1 MANENGAEKLIE
13 RILAEARQDAEAVL
27 QQADD
32 QAGRLN
38 GAAQA
43 EADAIR
49 TAAEA
54 KGNKIREEILERCR
68 TNAKLDARKHI
79 LAAKRGLMEE
89 AFDLAERRLEEM
101 SGKERDRRPR
111 STRFTALAEP
121 AWQASVS
128 ASTASTRT
136 PRSRR
141 LSSTPWGYSAAPVIT
156 GMGSVSR
163 SLTMIRPPSR
173 RRGAHRA
180 ASSFSKEI
188 TKSASPSS
196 MMGDATQSPQRT

>member
-101 SGKERDRRPR
+101 SGKERDDVLRGMLQRECQGGETILPAPKDVEAMAALIAVVNAGFASENKAALTLGPAEPSLKGGFLVR
-111 STRFTALAEP
+111 AQGYEKNCSFTALMRELRESKQTDVADI
-121 AWQASVS
+121 
-128 ASTASTRT
+128 
-136 PRSRR
+136 
-141 LSSTPWGYSAAPVIT
+141 L
-156 GMGSVSR
+156 
-163 SLTMIRPPSR
+163 
-173 RRGAHRA
+173 
-180 ASSFSKEI
+180 FS
-188 TKSASPSS
+188 
-196 MMGDATQSPQRT
+196 